1 MSFRL
6 KTIIGIAVI
15 EAVLLVI
22 LIFSSLE
29 VLQTSNM
36 EGLRDRAV
44 STASTFATAVKDAVI
59 SSDLATLEEFVAEL
73 ATHKGIVYVRVLD
86 MDGAVLAQSGPG
98 ERLARGFKLDDDL
111 NQVDDG
117 AFDTFA
123 DISEGGSFFG
133 KVEIGF
139 STVFVD
145 SLIQRAR
152 LWLGTIAGGEMLLT
166 ALFSLLLGTYLTKQ
180 LARLKQGAQKL
191 AMGQVGFEVEVSGND
206 EIADTAGAF
215 NEMSRRLRELYD
227 DIQMNEQ
234 RLTAIFDTA
243 SDGIVIIDQFGIIQ
257 SVNPATKTI
266 FGYPQNELV
275 GQNVKMLMGA
285 PHHGNHDTYLAN
297 YLSTGKDKIL
307 GNRREVEG
315 LRKDGSTFP
324 MELATR
330 KLVIGGTTMF
340 LGITRDITERKEA
353 EDKIRQL
360 ALFPEQ
366 NTNPVFR
373 VDDKGVICY
382 ANLAGMPLLE
392 FWKTEIG
399 GVIGSSC
406 RSAAHTALNKETVQK
421 VEQVCGGIVYL
432 LTLVPVSSEGYVN
445 IYGLDITDRIDAA
458 EALHAAKNQA
468 EDANRA
474 KADFLA
480 VMSHEIRTPLNGVIG
495 VLGLLQDTQLDAEQS
510 NLADT
515 GHNSAE
521 ALLDII
527 NDVLDF
533 SKMEAGKLD
542 LEETTFDPAR
552 TLEELE
558 DLLRPQ
564 AEDKGISFSTVIAT
578 DLPSCLVGDP
588 GRLRQVLLNL
598 CGNALKFTEAGGVTV
613 SVFPS
618 PLTGPQTNIRFEV
631 MDTGIGIP
639 EDRHDELFAE
649 FATLDASYSRRF
661 GGTGLGLA
669 ISKELVGLMGGE
681 IDFTSQFGDGSTFWI
696 DMPFEIGNPA
706 DIEESLSE
714 QEEIVPPPHHRTG
727 NKWRLLL
734 VEDNP
739 TSAMV
744 ARKMLEKSG
753 YKVDTAANGREAIT
767 AVSTLPYDAVLMDVA
782 MPEVDGFEA
791 TKAIR
796 KMSGECG
803 KIPIIAMTAH
813 ALEGYREKVLAGGMD
828 DYLTKPINRIHLLK
842 TVARWLHIEP
852 REGGETSQDGA
863 PNQEVIFDVIALEQL
878 AEDTSPDAIPELL
891 QTFLADAKVR
901 VGRIQ
906 EAVDRDD
913 PEYLE
918 REAHTLG
925 SIAATFG
932 AMRLHVLARNIEAA
946 CQDGKPEKALH
957 LGKNVPDLAT
967 ETFNEFSILEPPLL

>member
-73 ATHKGIVYVRVLD
+73 ATHKGIVYVKVLD

-98 ERLARGFKLDDDL
+98 ERLTRVFKLDDDL
-111 NQVDDG
+111 NHVDDG

-123 DISEGGSFFG
+123 EISEGGSLFG

-145 SLIQRAR
+145 SLIHRAR
-152 LWLGTIAGGEMLLT
+152 LWLGSIAGGEMLLT

-191 AMGQVGFEVEVSGND
+191 AKGQVGFEVEVSGND

-257 SVNPATKTI
+257 SVNPAIKTI

-275 GQNVKMLMGA
+275 GQNVKVLMGA
-285 PHHGNHDTYLAN
+285 PHHVNHDTYLAN
-297 YLSTGKDKIL
+297 YLHTGKDKIL

-315 LRKDGSTFP
+315 LRKNGSTFP

-382 ANLAGMPLLE
+382 ANLAAKPLLE
-392 FWKTEIG
+392 FWETEIG
-399 GVIGSSC
+399 EEIGSSC
-406 RSAAHTALNKETVQK
+406 RSAAHTALNKEVVQR
-421 VEQVCGGIVYL
+421 VEQVCGSIVYL

-445 IYGLDITDRIDAA
+445 IYGLDITDRIEAA

-495 VLGLLQDTQLDAEQS
+495 VLGLLQDTQLDTEQS

-552 TLEELE
+552 MIEELE

-564 AEDKGISFSTVIAT
+564 AEDKGISFSTVIAP
-578 DLPSCLVGDP
+578 DLPPCVVGDP
-588 GRLRQVLLNL
+588 GRLRQILLNL
-598 CGNALKFTEAGGVTV
+598 CGNAIKFTEAGGVTV
-613 SVFPS
+613 SAFPS
-618 PLTGPQTNIRFEV
+618 SSTGPQTNIRFEV

-639 EDRHDELFAE
+639 EDKHDELFAE

-696 DMPFEIGNPA
+696 DMPFEIGNPE
-706 DIEESLSE
+706 DIEESPTG
-714 QEEIVPPPHHRTG
+714 QGEIVPLPHRNG
-727 NKWRLLL
+727 DKWRLLL

-739 TSAMV
+739 ASAMV

-796 KMSGECG
+796 EMSGKRG

-828 DYLTKPINRIHLLK
+828 DYLTKPINRMHLLRTLAKWLDVEPQEECK
-842 TVARWLHIEP
+842 TGEDHIQNE
-852 REGGETSQDGA
+852 S
-863 PNQEVIFDVIALEQL
+863 VLFDEAALQQL
-878 AEDTSPDAIPELL
+878 AEDISPHEIPELVR
-891 QTFLADAKVR
+891 TFMSDADGRVTRILEAAKENDHEV
-901 VGRIQ
+901 
-906 EAVDRDD
+906 
-913 PEYLE
+913 LE

-932 AMRLHVLARNIEAA
+932 GMHLHQLARNIESA
-946 CQDGKPEKALH
+946 CQEENFIEAIH
-957 LGKNVPDLAT
+957 LSGGMRDLANK
-967 ETFNEFSILEPPLL
+967 TFNELSKVNNTSK